1 MRLKAQSLK
10 IKEQERKIQEQ
21 NTKIMEQESTLA
33 DIKKHIDE
41 WDQKYTD
48 LTTELVRARDDILSA
63 TSHSPPSNSAQTPP
77 PKFYKSNIKPRTTH
91 ILPKNY
97 MALQFDL
104 DRKRKSNLL
113 PEIPVK
119 RNRTPEKDEKNLS
132 NIHKKDDINLN
143 IPDLIDFKNEKNN
156 KDEENQE
163 IKGRF
168 VRSDL
173 GSIISSSLES
183 LLKNP
188 LTNIKS
194 RKRKMADEIDL
205 K

>member
-21 NTKIMEQESTLA
+21 NTKIVEQETTLA

-63 TSHSPPSNSAQTPP
+63 TSHSSPSSSVQTSP
-77 PKFYKSNIKPRTTH
+77 PKFYKTNIKPRMAH
-91 ILPKNY
+91 ILPK
-97 MALQFDL
+97 ALQFDL

-113 PEIPVK
+113 PEIPLK
-119 RNRTPEKDEKNLS
+119 RNRTPEDKKNIS
-132 NIHKKDDINLN
+132 NTHKKDDINLN
-143 IPDLIDFKNEKNN
+143 IPDRIDFKNEKNN

-173 GSIISSSLES
+173 GSIITSSLEN
-183 LLKNP
+183 LLKNS
-188 LTNIKS
+188 LNNMKS
-194 RKRKMADEIDL
+194 RKRKMADDIDL